1 MKRCPKC
8 NSTFT
13 DDSLYYCVSDGTSLV
28 SVSNDPSQETL
39 VIPDPSRIKIVKVE
53 RKNGDVLEFS
63 ESFATATEEKLIIHD
78 ASGKKIAE
86 FYRNNIGDW
95 WTESDNKRE
104 EQKKE
109 KQGHNVGRGGYGAGG
124 GRNDREP
131 RW

>member
-13 DDSLYYCVSDGTSLV
+13 DESLYYCVSDGASLAQ
-28 SVSNDPSQETL
+28 VSNDPAQETL
-39 VIPDPSRIKIVKVE
+39 VIPVPSQIQIIKVE
-53 RKNGDVLEFS
+53 RKNGDLLEFS
-63 ESFATATEEKLIIHD
+63 KAFATTTEEKLIIHD

-86 FYRNNIGDW
+86 FYKNNIGDW
-95 WTESDNKRE
+95 WTESDDK
-104 EQKKE
+104 KKE
-109 KQGHNVGRGGYGAGG
+109 QNRDREKRNQGGGYG